1 MKNFLNSLHF
11 LWINLFFFF
20 GNLIFISYQHENLY
34 GSKIDIT
41 TQLLAQY
48 DFDDYDL
55 KLHHSFLSF
64 FG

>member
-1 MKNFLNSLHF
+1 MDKFV
-11 LWINLFFFF
+11 FFF